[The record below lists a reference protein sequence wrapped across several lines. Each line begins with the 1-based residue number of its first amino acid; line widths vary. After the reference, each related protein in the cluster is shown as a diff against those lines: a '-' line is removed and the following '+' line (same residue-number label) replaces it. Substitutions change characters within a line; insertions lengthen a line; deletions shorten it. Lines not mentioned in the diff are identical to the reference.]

1 MRKKVLAI
9 YYTQSGQLEEI
20 VNNFTSPFESSGV
33 MVEKVRVWPN
43 DDFEFP
49 WTSERFFDAMPES
62 VKEVPV
68 PLQPFSLQEEAYDLI
83 IFAYQPWFLSPSIP
97 ATSIL
102 VHPTF
107 LQVVRNTPVITLIGS
122 RNMWLSAQEKIKIAL
137 QKAGANLVGNVAL
150 IDRNNNLVSAVTI
163 LYWMLTGKKDQYL
176 GIFPKPGVSNEDIA
190 SVTSYGAIAKD
201 SLLKEDWEGLQHEL
215 VAAKAVEVKPDLMF
229 IESRGAR
236 LFSIWGN
243 LISKRKNRSPW
254 LTLFKYYLLV
264 ALFIVAPIVVTINN
278 LLFRHFFK
286 KQIKRKQNYYLGL
299 RTK

>member
-215 VAAKAVEVKPDLMF
+215 IAAKAVEVKPDLMF